1 MTTLIKEV
9 YDAFRAAGTPE
20 EQAAAAAQAM
30 AGYEDRFTRLEHRMV
45 ALEGRL
51 TLLQWMVGINSAG
64 IALIIGLVVIVLR
77 ALP

>member
-30 AGYEDRFTRLEHRMV
+30 APNGEV
-45 ALEGRL
+45 ATKTDIAELRGEL
-51 TLLQWMVGINSAG
+51 TLLKWMVGVNTAG
-64 IALIIGLVVIVLR
+64 IALLIALMLVLLR
-77 ALP
+77 TP